1 VSGIVTWAASRA
13 RMVMAFILLSL
24 VVGGYAYSTLPK
36 EGEPDIEIPALFVSV
51 PFPGISAVDSETL
64 LVKPMETELSD
75 LDGLKTMSATA
86 AENYAGVA
94 LEFEFGWDKT
104 KIMADVRD
112 AMSTAEAKF
121 PAGAEKYSIKEINF
135 SEFPIIIVNLTGPV
149 PERTMARVARDL
161 QDDLEGLDAVLEA
174 GLAGDRDEMVEVLI
188 DPLRLEAYNVTAGEL
203 INTVQNNNLL
213 IAAGEVETAQG
224 TFAVKIPSS
233 FSEPRDVYNLPVKTN
248 GDRVVTL
255 GDLAEI
261 NLTFEDRLGT
271 ARFNGEKTLAL
282 QVVKRKGYNLI
293 DTASLVKQIVAERSA
308 EWPEGLRAAV
318 TVGTSNDQSRIVDSM
333 VQQLL
338 GSVFTAVALV
348 MIVVLAALGI
358 RAALLVGFA
367 IPTSFLLCFAFL
379 ALMGISVSNIVMF
392 GLILAVG
399 MLVDGAIVVVE
410 YADARQQE
418 GVGPMHAYVEAAQ
431 RMFWPIISSTATT
444 LCAFLPMLFWPGV
457 PGQFMGMLPV
467 TLIFVLSASLVVALV
482 YLPVMGGVTGR
493 LERWMAD
500 KMHAIAGLRW
510 YLHLALFPLAFA
522 MALPM
527 LTLMAPPAP
536 GASGALFGWMSA
548 RFAAMDSSQTLSV
561 VATFATV
568 FGLVVLGALALA
580 LALAGAMLALLSVFS
595 LATRAGRG
603 GRWLTSKLFR
613 RAPDRIHAGYRRNGF
628 GRAIG
633 FIAGNPV
640 MPLVVIGV
648 VFVFVGTTMTYFS
661 NNSKGVEFF
670 VESEPEQAIVYVLA
684 RGNLSLDEKDT
695 LLQQAEQIV
704 LAHPGVQ
711 TAFSFA
717 GEGGLDSNT
726 GGAQTPKDSIGQ
738 IQLET
743 IPWED
748 RPNLSKV
755 LFTIPFLGIDI
766 TRKTQDPAFD
776 GNVIIAELTE
786 ALEQI
791 PGIRIEVLAAAMGPA
806 SAKPVHLRL
815 KSDSFP
821 DLVAATAQAR
831 AKFEATPG
839 LTLIEDTRPLP
850 GIDWQID
857 VDVAQAGRYGAD
869 VLTVGAMVQLVTRGL
884 LLDTMRVDSSD
895 EEIEIRVRLPEQ
907 DRVLS
912 TLDTLKVRT
921 ADGLIPL
928 SNFITRTPV
937 PKLAEINRVDQKRFL
952 DIRAGVAPG
961 LVKLVRGDEGAAET
975 LATLRPAAEDADLTT
990 REGTGYRVID
1000 RTAEASGTDL
1010 QAALRDGT
1018 LRMVPV
1024 TANERIAELTTWL
1037 ETAPLPLGTTF
1048 EWTGDQEDQAES
1060 QAFLSSAFTA
1070 ALGLMFIIL
1079 LAQFNSFYN
1088 ATLVLLAVVLST
1100 TGVLIGM
1107 LVMDQTFS
1115 IIMTG
1120 TGIVALA
1127 GIVVNNNII
1136 LIDTYQEYERYMPRI
1151 EAIIRTAQA
1160 RIRPVLLTTITTMAG
1175 LAPMMFG
1182 LSVNFAD
1189 GGYTIDSPTA
1199 LWWKQLATA
1208 VVFGLGIATVLT
1220 LVVTPSMLAIR
1231 VWATTYIRWVA
1242 RLLAKLSLGRASS
1255 AARDWALMRDAR
1267 RSTTNEIIWD
1277 DGTASP
1283 ATRHL
1288 LPPHG
1293 AKLKAA
1299 E

>member
-1 VSGIVTWAASRA
+1 MTGIVDWAAGRA
-13 RMVMAFILLSL
+13 RMVLAFILLSI
-24 VVGGYAYSTLPK
+24 VVGGYSYSTLPK

-51 PFPGISAVDSETL
+51 QFPGISAADSETL
-64 LVKPMETELSD
+64 LVKPMETELAD
-75 LDGLKTMSATA
+75 LDGLKTMTGTA
-86 AENYAGVA
+86 AENYAGVV

-104 KIMADVRD
+104 KITADVRD
-112 AMSTAEAKF
+112 AMSTAEALF
-121 PAGAEKYSIKEINF
+121 PDGAEKYSISEFNF

-149 PERTMARVARDL
+149 PERTMSRVARDL
-161 QDDLEGLDAVLEA
+161 QDDLEALDAVLEA
-174 GLAGDRDEMVEVLI
+174 GLAGDRDEMLEVLI

-203 INTVQNNNLL
+203 INVVQNNNQL
-213 IAAGEVETAQG
+213 IAAGEVQSEQG
-224 TFAVKIPSS
+224 SFAVKIPSS
-233 FSEPRDVYNLPVKTN
+233 FDEPRDVYALPVKTN

-261 NLTFEDRLGT
+261 NLTFEDRKGT

-282 QVVKRKGYNLI
+282 QVVKRKGFNLI
-293 DTASLVKQIVAERSA
+293 DTAARVKEIVEARSA
-308 EWPEGLRAAV
+308 EWPEGLQAAV

-338 GSVFTAVALV
+338 GSVFTAIALV

-379 ALMGISVSNIVMF
+379 ALMGISISNIVMF

-410 YADARQQE
+410 YADKRQQE
-418 GVGPMHAYVEAAQ
+418 GEGPMRAYVEAAK

-457 PGQFMGMLPV
+457 PGEFMGMLPV
-467 TLIFVLSASLVVALV
+467 TLIFVLSASLIVALV

-493 LERWMAD
+493 LENWMATQ
-500 KMHAIAGLRW
+500 MSFVASLPIL
-510 YLHLALFPLAFA
+510 LHLLLFLGVALLFLPA
-522 MALPM
+522 MF
-527 LTLMAPPAP
+527 LMAPPEPNQP
-536 GASGALFGWMSA
+536 GLLFQWISA
-548 RFAAMDSSQTLSV
+548 RFAQMDGLNTFSV
-561 VATFATV
+561 AATFASV
-568 FGLVVLGALALA
+568 FAFILLGAVAVALALGGFMLSLIALFGLVTRLGR
-580 LALAGAMLALLSVFS
+580 F
-595 LATRAGRG
+595 
-603 GRWLTSKLFR
+603 GRWLVSKLFR
-613 RAPDRIHAGYRRNGF
+613 KEPDRIYAGYRRNFF
-628 GRAIG
+628 GRVIET
-633 FIAGNPV
+633 IVGNPV
-640 MPLVVIGV
+640 MPLVMAGV
-648 VFVFVGTTMTYFS
+648 VFVFVGSVLIYFT
-661 NNSKGVEFF
+661 NNSRGVEFF

-684 RGNLSLDEKDT
+684 RGNLSLDEKDEI
-695 LLQQAEQIV
+695 LKEAEEIV
-704 LAHPGVQ
+704 LSHPGVQ

-717 GEGGLDSNT
+717 GEGGLNSNT
-726 GGAQTPKDSIGQ
+726 GGAQAPKDSIGQ

-748 RPNLSKV
+748 RP
-755 LFTIPFLGIDI
+755 TITSPLISIFGLDI
-766 TRKTQDPAFD
+766 NREAQDVAYD
-776 GNVIIAELTE
+776 GDVILADLTE
-786 ALEQI
+786 QLEQI
-791 PGIRIEVLAAAMGPA
+791 PGIRIEILAQARGPA
-806 SAKPVHLRL
+806 SGKPVHLRL

-821 DLVAATAQAR
+821 DLLQATALVRQ
-831 AKFEATPG
+831 KYEETPG

-857 VDVAQAGRYGAD
+857 VDVEKAGRYGAD

-884 LLDTMRVDSSD
+884 LLDTMRVPTSD
-895 EEIEIRVRLPEQ
+895 EEIEIRVRLPEE

-921 ADGLIPL
+921 PDGLIPL

-937 PKLAEINRVDQKRFL
+937 PKLAEINRVDQKRHL
-952 DIRAGVAPG
+952 DVKADVMPG
-961 LVKLVRGDEGAAET
+961 LMKVVEPNRVAGEDRSVT
-975 LATLRPAAEDADLTT
+975 LASLRPAGDGANITSPDGADF
-990 REGTGYRVID
+990 RIME
-1000 RTAEASGTDL
+1000 RTEAGKGVDL
-1010 QAALRDGT
+1010 QAGIDKRSL
-1018 LRMVPV
+1018 LLVPIN
-1024 TANERIAELTTWL
+1024 ANERIAELTKWL
-1037 ETAPLPLGTTF
+1037 GTTDLPLGTTY

-1088 ATLVLLAVVLST
+1088 AVLVLLAVVLST

-1182 LSVNFAD
+1182 LSLNFAD

-1220 LVVTPSMLAIR
+1220 LMVTPSMLAIR
-1231 VWATTYIRWVA
+1231 IWATTYIRWVA
-1242 RLLAKLSLGRASS
+1242 RLLAKMSLGRASR
-1255 AARDWALMRDAR
+1255 AARDWALQRDAR
-1267 RSTTNEIIWD
+1267 RAAAQEIIWD
-1277 DGTASP
+1277 EQP
-1283 ATRHL
+1283 IATPQPRI
-1288 LPPHG
+1288 
-1293 AKLKAA
+1293 AAAA